1 MAKPHA
7 RIRDPVLLT
16 LRVWKKFSRILG
28 HMLLALYQVHKRIQY
43 VREPTISNKLSRFLF
58 TPHTF
63 RTLITL
69 RNIKLEF
76 IKLV

>member
-1 MAKPHA
+1 
-7 RIRDPVLLT
+7 
-16 LRVWKKFSRILG
+16 
-28 HMLLALYQVHKRIQY
+28 MLLALYQVHKRIQY